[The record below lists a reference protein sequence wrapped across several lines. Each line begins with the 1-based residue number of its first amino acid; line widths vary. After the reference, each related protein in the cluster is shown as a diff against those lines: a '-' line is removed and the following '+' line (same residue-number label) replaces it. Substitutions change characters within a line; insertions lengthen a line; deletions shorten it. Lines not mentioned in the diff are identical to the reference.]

1 MRKQGF
7 SSGIEWRSL
16 CSQTKPVALSH
27 TPQPHFPL
35 VQSLCLGAG
44 SAVFA
49 CILARLGVLPQ
60 PVSWTPLEL
69 LALLLPLSCALAWV
83 SLSVASLQWR
93 SFIQALAMAQTAA
106 ASGLAH
112 LLGLHFHLGI
122 PFVTLLTVWIL
133 GEALHL
139 WSPFP
144 TLPPPT
150 ADKPQKDIQR
160 IESPRREECSIL
172 HCELLNHSQLVRM
185 LPPEEAT
192 HFINRYLTICHETA
206 SARYGTP
213 DRADSEAYR
222 AVFLTHPEG
231 EPHCKAAV
239 QAALAIQARLKTLS
253 AECEVRFGQELDVRL
268 GISSGELLVGQFG
281 LPGAVRQG
289 VAGETAEWARR
300 LAGANLLYGSGILMS
315 ERSARLA
322 GRTVETRPIDLLQ
335 RALPPQ
341 EPEEVFELL
350 ALTGTLDAESVTRLT
365 HYRRGVAHLRNR
377 NWKAARNAL
386 RAARPIGR
394 ADSAIDM
401 LLHRIEEQEALA
413 SFSQAQSQTSPA
425 E

>member
-1 MRKQGF
+1 MAPSR
-7 SSGIEWRSL
+7 
-16 CSQTKPVALSH
+16 T
-27 TPQPHFPL
+27 TQPHFPL
-35 VQSLCLGAG
+35 VQSLCLGTG

-49 CILARLGVLPQ
+49 CILGLTGVLPQ
-60 PVSWTPLEL
+60 ALPWNPAEQ
-69 LALLLPLSCALAWV
+69 LALLVPLSCALAWV
-83 SLSVASLQWR
+83 GLSVPSQKWR
-93 SFIQALAMAQTAA
+93 AIIQALAMAQLAG
-106 ASGLAH
+106 ASGLA
-112 LLGLHFHLGI
+112 LQWGVRVHLGV
-122 PFVTLLTVWIL
+122 PSVALLTVWLIA
-133 GEALHL
+133 EVLHV

-144 TLPPPT
+144 TLPPPIAKEAET
-150 ADKPQKDIQR
+150 HPPLSAIPH
-160 IESPRREECSIL
+160 REECTVL

-185 LPPEEAT
+185 LPPEEAAQ
-192 HFINRYLTICHETA
+192 FINRYLTICNETA

-222 AVFLTHPEG
+222 AVFLPNPEG
-231 EPHCKAAV
+231 EAHCKAAV
-239 QAALAIQARLKTLS
+239 QAALAIHARLKTLS
-253 AECEVRFGQELDVRL
+253 SECEVRFGQELDVRL
-268 GISSGELLVGQFG
+268 GISSGELLVGRFG
-281 LPGAVRQG
+281 LPGAIRPG

-300 LAGANLLYGSGILMS
+300 LAGANLLYGSSILMS
-315 ERSARLA
+315 EHSSRLA
-322 GRTVETRPIDLLQ
+322 GRSVETRPIDLLQ
-335 RALPPQ
+335 RELPPQ

-413 SFSQAQSQTSPA
+413 SYSQAQSQPSPA